1 MSAAPELDDVLH
13 RVFKAPKLIRINGFG
28 KILRG
33 EYLDVRLFPLFYA
46 VEIFTLFGF
55 PLSSAAFF

>member
-28 KILRG
+28 KILNDSLPASAIPNAVPSMNHIPG
-33 EYLDVRLFPLFYA
+33 SAWPLW
-46 VEIFTLFGF
+46 
-55 PLSSAAFF
+55 